1 VTDIDADHNSPV
13 LPLRI
18 AMVMP
23 PWYQL
28 PPTGYGGI
36 ESVCAALVDALSE
49 RGHDVTVF
57 GAGAAA
63 GTAGRFVS
71 TMPDLQY
78 PRLGEAIPATVHA
91 ARVEALLGQERYDVI
106 HDHSPCGPLSAK
118 SRTAPTV
125 VTVHGLADGELGDLF
140 AALGRTVHLVAI
152 SEAQRRRRPG
162 LPWVATIL
170 NAVEPAQYPFA
181 VSPHGPVLWLAR
193 FCPEKGPDL
202 AIQACRAAGL
212 PLVLAGKC
220 SEPREAKYL
229 ADVVR
234 PLLGPDTELVLNADR
249 RTTRRLLRDARCLLL
264 PLRWHEPFGMVMV
277 EAMASGTPVVALDR
291 GSVPEIV
298 RDGVTGIVCAD
309 PTQLP
314 DALHRASAL
323 DPAASAGHV
332 RDHFG
337 ADLMARLYEA
347 VYQRLTEWHNP
358 RRTRVARRGGVDARM
373 PINWAEL
380 IRGGRQG
387 EYP

>member
-1 VTDIDADHNSPV
+1 MR
-13 LPLRI
+13 PLRV
-18 AMVMP
+18 AMVIP

-36 ESVCAALVDALSE
+36 ESVCAALVDALCA

-57 GAGAAA
+57 GAGAST

-71 TMPDLQY
+71 TMTDLQH

-91 ARVEALLGQERYDVI
+91 ARVEALLSQERYDVI

-125 VTVHGLADGELGDLF
+125 VTVHGPADGELGDCY
-140 AALGRTVHLVAI
+140 AALGRSVHLVAI
-152 SEAQRRRRPG
+152 SEAQRRRRSG
-162 LPWVATIL
+162 LPWVATVH
-170 NAVEPAQYPFA
+170 NAVDPAQYTFSA
-181 VSPHGPVLWLAR
+181 SPDGPVLWLAR

-220 SEPREAKYL
+220 SEPRELEYL
-229 ADVVR
+229 TDVVR

-249 RTTRRLLRDARCLLL
+249 HTTRGLLRDARCLVL
-264 PLRWHEPFGMVMV
+264 PIRWHEPFGMVMV
-277 EAMASGTPVVALDR
+277 EAMASGTPVVALNR

-309 PTQLP
+309 PTGLP
-314 DALHRASAL
+314 DALRRVGAL
-323 DPAASAGHV
+323 DPAACAGHV

-337 ADLMARLYEA
+337 ADLMARRYEA
-347 VYQRLTEWHNP
+347 VYEWLVEWRNP
-358 RRTRVARRGGVDARM
+358 RPTRFVPRDGVDTRM
-373 PINWAEL
+373 PVNRADL
-380 IRGGRQG
+380 IRGGPRG
-387 EYP
+387 EYL